1 MVIIALVL
9 LGLCFGSFVNALV
22 WRIHEQEVESN
33 KKRPRQDRLKQ
44 LSISKGRSLCPHCQH
59 HLQFTDLIPLFSWI
73 ALKGKCRYCHKA
85 ISGQYPLVEAATA
98 LAFVASYIWWPEQ
111 VRGGEILVFGLWLAV
126 LTGLI
131 ALLVYDLRWYL
142 LPNRIMYPLFYLAGL
157 MALLEVARA
166 NHPVAA
172 LINVAI
178 AVAIGGG
185 IFYILFQV
193 SNGKWIGGG
202 DVKLGWLL
210 GLIVV
215 TPGKAMLF
223 IFLAASIGTIVSLPL
238 LATKRLD
245 RTSVIPFGP
254 LLIIGG
260 FIAVLFG
267 SDILHWYR
275 QAFLTI

>member
-59 HLQFTDLIPLFSWI
+59 HLQFIDLIPLFSWL

-98 LAFVASYIWWPEQ
+98 LTFVASYIWWPEQ

-142 LPNRIMYPLFYLAGL
+142 LPNRIIYPLFYLAGL

-172 LINVAI
+172 LINVVL
-178 AVAIGGG
+178 AVVIGGG